1 MTSPSLPNIRILAT
15 KSLVTHEDADPRRFT
30 RLADRISQDG
40 FLKHPPVVAAIPDSD
55 QYVVLDGAN
64 RVTALKTLKVPHLV
78 VQIVSYSAPGI
89 RLDTWYHVVAGM
101 PLEKFENELAQ
112 IPEMTLRK
120 CTLEDAR
127 EALSTNNATAYIIT
141 EEGIRMVRNQ
151 NGASR
156 DLGLLSKL
164 VAIYKGKA
172 EIYRRSNDLWEEQ
185 AQYHPDITALVV
197 FPKITPADVI
207 NAARHGKR
215 IPTGI
220 TRHIISPRALNL
232 NIPFE
237 LLNRADWS
245 LERKQAWLED
255 WLMERVAAHG
265 VRLYTESTFSFD
277 E

>member
-1 MTSPSLPNIRILAT
+1 MTSPSLPNIRILASS
-15 KSLVTHEDADPRRFT
+15 SLVTHEDADPRRVT

-40 FLKHPPVVAAIPDSD
+40 LLKHPPVVAAIPDSD
-55 QYVVLDGAN
+55 KYVVLDGAN
-64 RVTALKTLKVPHLV
+64 RVTALKTLNVPHLI

-89 RLDTWYHVVAGM
+89 QLDTWYHVVAGM
-101 PLEKFENELAQ
+101 PLEQFENELAQ
-112 IPEMTLRK
+112 IPEITLRI
-120 CTLEDAR
+120 CSLEDAR

-141 EEGIRMVRNQ
+141 AENIRMIRHK
-151 NGASR
+151 NGTSR

-164 VAIYKGKA
+164 VATYKGKA

-185 AQYHPDITALVV
+185 AQYHPDITALIV

-207 NAARHGKR
+207 NAARHGER

-237 LLNRADWS
+237 LLNRADWT
-245 LERKQAWLED
+245 LERKQAWLEN